1 MRLLFVFGTRPEA
14 IKLAPVIRE
23 LSARPEFDCKICV
36 TGQHRELLGRFLELF
51 ELRPDWNLNVMRPDQ
66 GLAYLTGAVLSGVS
80 GVIEGWRPE
89 RVIVQGDTTSSFAG
103 ALAAFYHQVPVAHV
117 EAGLRTGDLY
127 APWPEEA
134 NRLLVAR
141 LADLHFAPT
150 ARARDNLLREG
161 VAEARIAVTGNTGI
175 DALLW
180 VSERLETRPDLGAR
194 AASALG
200 PGGAESLAGR
210 RLILMTG
217 HRRESFDGGLERIA
231 RAMARIAR
239 RPDVAIVFPVHPN
252 PNVRRAI
259 ETLRRHDNI
268 RLIEPVDY
276 PELVYLL
283 KRCHCVVTDSG
294 GIQEEAPSFGKPVL
308 VTRATTE
315 RPEAME
321 QGLARLVGTD
331 EELLVEALGELL
343 DDPVAYRR
351 MSRVANPYGDG
362 QASRRIADRLAAP
375 DLGAPD
381 LGAQVRGAQAQGAG
395 APGDPPA
402 AP

>member
-1 MRLLFVFGTRPEA
+1 
-14 IKLAPVIRE
+14 
-23 LSARPEFDCKICV
+23 
-36 TGQHRELLGRFLELF
+36 
-51 ELRPDWNLNVMRPDQ
+51 
-66 GLAYLTGAVLSGVS
+66 
-80 GVIEGWRPE
+80 
-89 RVIVQGDTTSSFAG
+89 
-103 ALAAFYHQVPVAHV
+103 
-117 EAGLRTGDLY
+117 
-127 APWPEEA
+127 
-134 NRLLVAR
+134 
-141 LADLHFAPT
+141 
-150 ARARDNLLREG
+150 
-161 VAEARIAVTGNTGI
+161 
-175 DALLW
+175 
-180 VSERLETRPDLGAR
+180 
-194 AASALG
+194 
-200 PGGAESLAGR
+200 
-210 RLILMTG
+210 MTG

-283 KRCHCVVTDSG
+283 KRCHFVVTDSG

-331 EELLVEALGELL
+331 EELLVEAMGELL

-375 DLGAPD
+375 DLGARRARAPKPRARKPRAPVRRGTRRPRREQGQRAGGNRRLCPD
-381 LGAQVRGAQAQGAG
+381 FPLTSG
-395 APGDPPA
+395 
-402 AP
+402 